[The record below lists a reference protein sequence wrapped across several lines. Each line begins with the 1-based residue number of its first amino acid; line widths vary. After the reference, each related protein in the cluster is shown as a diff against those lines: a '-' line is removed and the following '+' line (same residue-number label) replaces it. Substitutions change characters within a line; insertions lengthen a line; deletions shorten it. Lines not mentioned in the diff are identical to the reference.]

1 MYRFYRSMLRLILL
15 STTTTTS
22 WEIEMKKLIS
32 TVILTAFT
40 AVCSF
45 SAVAG
50 SDGSDKN
57 KDTMTKPSSSQD
69 NRNGDKYGKQPSS
82 TSEVMKEQFPK
93 DLSPEEKARYRDQE
107 VMDKKPYKQ

>member
-1 MYRFYRSMLRLILL
+1 
-15 STTTTTS
+15 
-22 WEIEMKKLIS
+22 MKKLIS

-50 SDGSDKN
+50 SHDSDKN
-57 KDTMTKPSSSQD
+57 KDKTAKPSSSQD
-69 NRNGDKYGKQPSS
+69 NSDGDKYGKQPGS
-82 TSEVMKEQFPK
+82 TSEIMKEQFPK
-93 DLSPEEKARYRDQE
+93 NLSPEEKSRYRDQE

>member
-1 MYRFYRSMLRLILL
+1 
-15 STTTTTS
+15 
-22 WEIEMKKLIS
+22 MKKLIL

-57 KDTMTKPSSSQD
+57 KDAKSSQD
-69 NRNGDKYGKQPSS
+69 KRDGDKYGKQPSS
-82 TSEVMKEQFPK
+82 TSEIMKEQFPK

-107 VMDKKPYKQ
+107 VMNKKPYKE

>member
-1 MYRFYRSMLRLILL
+1 MLKHIFL
-15 STTTTTS
+15 STTATTS
-22 WEIEMKKLIS
+22 WELEMKKLIS

-57 KDTMTKPSSSQD
+57 KDTKSSQD
-69 NRNGDKYGKQPSS
+69 KRDGDKYGKQPSS
-82 TSEVMKEQFPK
+82 TSEIMKEQFPK
-93 DLSPEEKARYRDQE
+93 NLSPEEKSRYRDQE

>member
-1 MYRFYRSMLRLILL
+1 
-15 STTTTTS
+15 
-22 WEIEMKKLIS
+22 MKKLIS

-57 KDTMTKPSSSQD
+57 KETMAKPSSSQD
-69 NRNGDKYGKQPSS
+69 KRGGDKYGKQPSS
-82 TSEVMKEQFPK
+82 TSEVMKDQFPK
-93 DLSPEEKARYRDQE
+93 DLSPGEKYEYRDQE

>member
-1 MYRFYRSMLRLILL
+1 
-15 STTTTTS
+15 
-22 WEIEMKKLIS
+22 MKKLIS

-57 KDTMTKPSSSQD
+57 KDKMANPSSSQD
-69 NRNGDKYGKQPSS
+69 NSDGDKYGKQPSS
-82 TSEVMKEQFPK
+82 TSEIMKEQPPK
-93 DLSPEEKARYRDQE
+93 NLSPEEKSRYRDQE